1 MTSYLVTWYIHV
13 TSVILSISFFAV
25 RGLWMMMDSPLLQ
38 KKLIKILPHVIDTVL
53 LVSAI
58 VLTML
63 IGQYPFVQSWLT
75 VKVIALIVYIVL
87 GIFALRASRFG
98 IRMAAFVAAV
108 STFGFIVS
116 VAYYHHPLGILLWL

>member
-13 TSVILSISFFAV
+13 TSVTLSISFFAV
-25 RGLWMMMDSPLLQ
+25 RGIWMMMDSPLLQ
-38 KKLIKILPHVIDTVL
+38 KKLVKILPHVIDTAL

-63 IGQYPFVQSWLT
+63 IGQYPFIQSWLT

-87 GIFALRASRFG
+87 GIFALRANRLG
-98 IRMAAFVAAV
+98 IRIAAFLAAV
-108 STFGFIVS
+108 STFGFMVS
-116 VAYYHHPLGILLWL
+116 VAYYHHPLGIFLWL